1 MNFNLQRFRS
11 IVFPLFAVLII
22 AAIFFTT
29 KLRFSFDFEQFF
41 PQGDPD
47 LVFFQEF
54 IKNFETDDNFLLVGV
69 EAKSTVEKRNP
80 DSFGNGA
87 VFNQAFL
94 QRFDSLTEQS
104 ASLPYVTDNQSL
116 TKVKL
121 PVKSLFGIIPAPAI
135 HIDDTSY
142 YAADKIKVLTDPRFV
157 RNLISEDGNALVL
170 FLKTK
175 DRLNLKE
182 SDELIHALDS
192 LIKPF
197 NFAAYHYLGRA
208 NFQKELVWME
218 KREVLV
224 SSIISAILVAII
236 IVILFR
242 RWKTVL
248 LALASIGL
256 SMLLF
261 FGVLGAWGRELSAMA
276 ALYPV
281 LMVIIGTSDFI
292 HMLSK
297 YIDELRRGHDQEHAI
312 WLTMKEIGLATLMT
326 AVTTAIGF
334 ATLVTSRIVPIQ
346 EFGVNAAVGV
356 MVAYVTVLLF
366 TTSLF
371 SYFNVNDLI
380 LLRGSSTR
388 IEKFMDWVYRFTKLR
403 SRAIALVA
411 MGILLVCVYGI
422 SKIKTNYSIE
432 DNMPIGQKV
441 TQDFFFFEKVF
452 AGFRPLEYAVFA
464 QNGHQADDYEV
475 MKSMNDL
482 ENYLATIPAIRSV
495 TSPTMIYKSIGQMT
509 NGNRNEG
516 YVFPKDST
524 QFYDYQVFA
533 DKIPKAASQVLMSK
547 DGTKAR
553 IATKISDLGADSV
566 MAIGDRID
574 AWIATHTDSTVATF
588 RRTGTGYI
596 MDKNARYVRADM
608 LEGIAWEVS
617 LIAILMGFML
627 RNVRMMAIFL
637 IPNLFPL
644 FFAGALIDFLGVDL
658 DAGISMIFTVIFG
671 ISIDDSIHF
680 LSSFNINRGKGE
692 SVDEALKTTLLE
704 TGKPVCITTIIL
716 FFGFLVMIFSIHPPS
731 VIVGKLIAVTLI
743 TALMSDLFINP
754 ILIRWWV
761 RD

>member
-1 MNFNLQRFRS
+1 MKFNLHRFRR

-41 PQGDPD
+41 PQGDAD
-47 LVFFQEF
+47 LAFFQDF

-69 EAKSTVEKRNP
+69 EAPKSEM
-80 DSFGNGA
+80 G
-87 VFNQAFL
+87 VFNQTFL
-94 QRFDSLTEQS
+94 QRFDSLTEKS
-104 ASLPYVTDNQSL
+104 VHLPYVTDNQSL
-116 TKVKL
+116 TKIQL
-121 PVKSLFGIIPAPAI
+121 PIKSLFGIIPAPAI
-135 HIDDTSY
+135 HIDDTSF
-142 YAADKIKVLTDPRFV
+142 YATDRAKVLSDPRFV
-157 RNLISEDGNALVL
+157 RNFISEDGNALVL

-175 DRLNLKE
+175 DRLNLNE

-192 LIKPF
+192 LIKPM
-197 NFAAYHYLGRA
+197 NFTAYHYLGRA

-224 SSIISAILVAII
+224 SSIIAALLVAII
-236 IVILFR
+236 IIILFR
-242 RWKTVL
+242 RWKTVV

-261 FGVLGAWGRELSAMA
+261 FGLLGAWGRELSAMA

-297 YIDELRRGHDQEHAI
+297 YIDELRRGHDQNEAI

-326 AVTTAIGF
+326 AVTTAVGF
-334 ATLVTSRIVPIQ
+334 ATLVTTRIVPIQ
-346 EFGVNAAVGV
+346 EFGVNAAIGV

-371 SYFNVNDLI
+371 SFFNVNDLI

-388 IEKFMDWVYRFTKLR
+388 IEKFMDWVYGFTKRR
-403 SRAIALVA
+403 SRTIALASV
-411 MGILLVCVYGI
+411 GILLVCVYGI

-441 TQDFFFFEKVF
+441 TQDFFFFEKTF

-464 QNGHQADDYEV
+464 QNGHLADDYEV
-475 MKSMNDL
+475 MKTMNNL
-482 ENYLATIPAIRSV
+482 EAFLATIPAIRSV

-516 YVFPKDST
+516 YLFPKDSA
-524 QFYDYQVFA
+524 QFADYQVYV

-547 DGTKAR
+547 DGSKAR

-574 AWIATHTDSTVATF
+574 AWIAAHTDSTVATF

-596 MDKNARYVRADM
+596 IDKNAMYVRSDL
-608 LEGIAWEVS
+608 LEGIAWEVG
-617 LIAILMGFML
+617 LIALLMGLML
-627 RNVRMMAIFL
+627 RNVRMIIIFL

-644 FFAGALIDFLGVDL
+644 VFAGALIGFLGVDL
-658 DAGISMIFTVIFG
+658 DAGISMIFTVVFG
-671 ISIDDSIHF
+671 IAIDDSIHF
-680 LSSFNINRGKGE
+680 LSSFNINRSKGQN
-692 SVDEALKTTLLE
+692 VDTALRTTLLE

-731 VIVGKLIAVTLI
+731 VVVGKLIAVTLI
-743 TALMSDLFINP
+743 TALMSDLFLNP
-754 ILIRWWV
+754 VLLRWWIK
-761 RD
+761 DK